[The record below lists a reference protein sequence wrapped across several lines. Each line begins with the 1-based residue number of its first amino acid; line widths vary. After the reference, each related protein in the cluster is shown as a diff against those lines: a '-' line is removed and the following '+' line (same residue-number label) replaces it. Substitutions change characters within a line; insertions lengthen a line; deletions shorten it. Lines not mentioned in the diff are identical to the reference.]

1 MLSQVLEYFL
11 FYSSLK
17 KQINLDWVHL
27 SADRKTYLVSLSA
40 LLVFK
45 ANGIFEVYF
54 YIKMLSKFHVFFPN
68 LTYMTTSVLRY
79 CAFSSLK
86 TAMKLFA
93 AVLQIKE
100 AKVIVVED
108 TDHKCTCNNFT
119 RKSENLDNFFCKSYI
134 WILNWGQ
141 LLLDFLLCQVWN
153 ALNCLLN
160 ISGQKGVGIRGSFLS
175 CKFCVEL
182 HYHDDISSVK
192 ARPLLK

>member
-1 MLSQVLEYFL
+1 MYF
-11 FYSSLK
+11 FQK
-17 KQINLDWVHL
+17 
-27 SADRKTYLVSLSA
+27 
-40 LLVFK
+40 
-45 ANGIFEVYF
+45 
-54 YIKMLSKFHVFFPN
+54 

-79 CAFSSLK
+79 YAFSSLK

-108 TDHKCTCNNFT
+108 TGHKCTCNNFT
-119 RKSENLDNFFCKSYI
+119 RKSENLENFFCKSYI

-153 ALNCLLN
+153 ALNCLFN

-182 HYHDDISSVK
+182 HYHDGIPSVK